1 MQLTELLST
10 GAVFGSPLC
19 PGSCQLWDSFV
30 FCTGAGRNA
39 WRNVAVSQGDKG
51 GHNCLGAFGVVAALS
66 SSLCTPSMMLR
77 RCKAVSSGTMGD
89 TKLACLEPVCVLA
102 WWPAVSPHRPS
113 CVTLRLAPSVSH
125 CLLLLHKPTAAWA
138 ASSTCRCQLPE
149 LCILTNLLLP
159 SLLWTTPKH
168 PLATNH
174 STLCEKD
181 KNPLF
186 SKSILHQNEKL
197 WRQNEPSNKK
207 SQYRSLYIQK
217 GTPQLTEG
225 EEDAV
230 QAPLTVDGCVF
241 IAWPPCSTAGRCQE

>member
-1 MQLTELLST
+1 M
-10 GAVFGSPLC
+10 
-19 PGSCQLWDSFV
+19 
-30 FCTGAGRNA
+30 
-39 WRNVAVSQGDKG
+39 AVSQGDKG

-77 RCKAVSSGTMGD
+77 RCKAVCSGVMGD

-159 SLLWTTPKH
+159 SLLWTTPEH

-174 STLCEKD
+174 SMLCEKD
-181 KNPLF
+181 KNHLF
-186 SKSILHQNEKL
+186 FPRAFCTKMKNFGGRMNPATRNPSIDHFIYRK
-197 WRQNEPSNKK
+197 EPHS
-207 SQYRSLYIQK
+207 
-217 GTPQLTEG
+217 
-225 EEDAV
+225 
-230 QAPLTVDGCVF
+230 
-241 IAWPPCSTAGRCQE
+241 